1 MENQPSKNHPNRHHS
16 SSFCTSAALPGEGS
30 ASSSATDWGFK
41 SQLPAAPGF
50 AGAQEKPPAGR
61 GQQTC

>member
-1 MENQPSKNHPNRHHS
+1 MENQPSKNHPNRHIAAPA
-16 SSFCTSAALPGEGS
+16 SARALLCQVK
-30 ASSSATDWGFK
+30 ALQLTGFK